1 MSMRFNLPRP
11 ATSISRLY
19 APPKYMDVLD
29 VLREAP
35 ATTRV
40 VGIAIC
46 RNSPGAPTTRS
57 TALASGRLRSLEDAG
72 AVERI
77 QTELTG
83 DQEAHRHEILWRLT
97 PAGANA
103 TACLTRQSAPA
114 P

>member
-11 ATSISRLY
+11 ATSTSRLY

-35 ATTRV
+35 ASTRA

-57 TALASGRLRSLEDAG
+57 TTLASGRLRSLEDVG

-77 QTELTG
+77 TSELDG
-83 DQEAHRHEILWRLT
+83 DQETRRAILWRIT
-97 PAGANA
+97 PAGARA
-103 TACLTRQSAPA
+103 TDRPTGRSAS
-114 P
+114 

>member
-11 ATSISRLY
+11 ATSTSRLY

-35 ATTRV
+35 ASTRD

-46 RNSPGAPTTRS
+46 CNSPGAPTTRS
-57 TALASGRLRSLEDAG
+57 TTLASGRLRSLEDAG

-77 QTELTG
+77 PSELDG
-83 DQEAHRHEILWRLT
+83 DRETRRAILWRIT

-103 TACLTRQSAPA
+103 TACATRRSAP
-114 P
+114 

>member
-11 ATSISRLY
+11 ATDRTWLY

-35 ATTRV
+35 ATTRD

-46 RNSPGAPTTRS
+46 CNSPGAPTTRS
-57 TALASGRLRSLEDAG
+57 TTLASGRLRSLEDAG

-77 QTELTG
+77 PSELDG
-83 DQEAHRHEILWRLT
+83 DRETRRAILWRIT

-103 TACLTRQSAPA
+103 TARPTRRSAA
-114 P
+114 